1 MVLHDVNNAARYSH
15 QILALS
21 DGRIY
26 DAGPPDKVVP

>member
-1 MVLHDVNNAARYSH
+1 MVLHDLNNAARYSH